1 MLRAAYRVLRTS
13 ALVFAEVL
21 KALPESAGASTLKL
35 LGLITGAVTAPQLGR
50 DVVDTLTRVYFETI
64 LVQLLV

>member
-1 MLRAAYRVLRTS
+1 
-13 ALVFAEVL
+13 LVFAEVL